1 MRGTFC
7 VLPRESFLVPW
18 DSACGRNWLRG
29 KRFPL
34 TARKKSA
41 KGIVGGEPSK
51 ARTVP
56 REGSKREESSIAKE
70 LRYCI
75 RRALGEH
82 SGRWDE
88 IAVGAVREDA
98 SVDVRLAWLRYIDS
112 ICRTAVYVTR
122 SYGGVGGGSREA
134 SPYPEWCGIIGFCPA
149 ATARR
154 RGRLRG

>member
-1 MRGTFC
+1 M
-7 VLPRESFLVPW
+7 
-18 DSACGRNWLRG
+18 G

-56 REGSKREESSIAKE
+56 REGVKERSSQLPRNCGTASVGREP
-70 LRYCI
+70 L
-75 RRALGEH
+75 
-82 SGRWDE
+82 WDE
-88 IAVGAVREDA
+88 IVVGAAEEDTPVEA
-98 SVDVRLAWLRYIDS
+98 RRSSLLCLDS

-134 SPYPEWCGIIGFCPA
+134 SPYPEWNGRSAPFN
-149 ATARR
+149 ARLHPR
-154 RGRLRG
+154 MMKD